1 MSMKK
6 CCRSGFLTRA
16 QQRRRRQYQSM
27 AMVVIF
33 AIIAWYGFS
42 WVYWDASP
50 SFVPSAREQLSG
62 EAEVIDMERMKSE
75 AFRERIKLFSDT
87 LQGAC
92 VSHNL
97 STATHRNL
105 QLLGSPVKE
114 SLAVTCEPFRSL
126 VNLREVG
133 GVGLEAYVICKESY
147 GILQR
152 EKRRI
157 HPLRVGWYATPW
169 EEENVYTTKT
179 AGETCTFG
187 HLLDVLQAAWSI

>member
-1 MSMKK
+1 
-6 CCRSGFLTRA
+6 
-16 QQRRRRQYQSM
+16 M
-27 AMVVIF
+27 AMIVIF

-50 SFVPSAREQLSG
+50 TFVPSAREQLSE
-62 EAEVIDMERMKSE
+62 EAEIIDMERMKSQ

-87 LQGAC
+87 LQAAC
-92 VSHNL
+92 ASRNL

-105 QLLGSPVKE
+105 HLLGSPVKE
-114 SLAVTCEPFRSL
+114 SLAVSCDPYRSL

-133 GVGLEAYVICKESY
+133 GVPLEAYVICKESY

-157 HPLRVGWYATPW
+157 HPIRVGWYAAPW
-169 EEENVYTTKT
+169 EEETLYTSKS
-179 AGETCTFG
+179 ASETCTFG